1 MAGKLSFSIA
11 INLLTEN
18 FKRGTNQVKYA
29 FKSMQMQIL
38 TFAAALGAGGI
49 GLSNLVSRFVDVARE
64 TNRVT
69 TALKNVSGGMSQYA
83 DNQRYLLDMA
93 KKYGLE
99 INALTGNYAKFTA
112 AASISGMSMLEQR
125 KIFES
130 VSRAVTAFGMSADDS
145 NGVFLALS
153 QMMSKGKISSE
164 ELRLQM
170 GERLPVAL
178 QAMAKAAGT
187 SVAGLDKLLKQG
199 KLMSA
204 DVLPKFAE
212 ALNEMI
218 PNLDLDNL
226 ETSINRL
233 KNTFT
238 EVVNS
243 TGVQSTY
250 KSLVDW
256 LAKTI
261 ASAVENTTNIVIG
274 ALALVTGGIA
284 NHAVKWWTSI
294 SSTTSMIEAN
304 VAKSNAVL
312 VQATQQRIAA
322 EVALEQAKTQSVM
335 AEANAR
341 VALEKALQKEK
352 IASDQVAYAEQK
364 AADAKKIVEAQT
376 TARAMLKATR
386 ERVSA
391 EITLEATKAEVIAA
405 QNANLQAQTYKDAIA
420 ARERLAIA
428 QKNFASAEKTLAERT
443 AKEVAAAEAAKV
455 AAAEAAAV
463 KSQSAWGRFCNVTKV
478 AVGKLVL
485 QIKALWAAF
494 KPMIIVTAITAVI
507 GKLVAMYKEAKR
519 IKSIFSDYNEAAKG
533 IQSSTE
539 IAQLEALRNI
549 VNDVK
554 KNENERKKALEEIS
568 KRLNIIQKKN
578 ESEIDYQ
585 KRINDKIKD
594 RIKLLEESARAD
606 FYAQQKVSAEHEF
619 NKIKNTLGLQGML
632 DGNIESMM
640 SNMARYKDTGSRKAL
655 QKGINVY
662 AEQIRGSGGKFTD
675 NYQDKLVEMSNYWQ
689 IMVDSSKEIANA
701 VNNSLKLNTSNTDI
715 DTDKYKEKQTPLQKA
730 EEEYRTSLQN
740 YKNQLESGAITQN
753 KYNEEIDKLNSDT
766 VVKLGGILGKSADAN
781 EIYVSALLGTLNPRV
796 TESEKAQAELVKV
809 QEEYQTSVSLAKV
822 KLDKK
827 LISEDEYIQAIIDA
841 ALAAANSAVSIE
853 KIGDAA
859 DNFVKEM
866 QGVIGENLQKNFQ
879 MPKLRQRD
887 TTFDYKKT
895 ETDKLSEKV
904 DIWIEYRD
912 NLKEKLNGVKDKTS
926 DLAKEIQTELN
937 SAIQNTNDFEKALKI
952 AQVRQDMKDFSKEL
966 NEGLYSGV
974 KNIVSSSDRMV
985 SSFENLRDVFD
996 DVDSSG
1002 WERIMAIWNAMTNT
1016 IDGIMSIIK
1025 TIVTLTELTNKL
1037 ARAKEAEDKVTSD
1050 EKVINAAKGAA
1061 ATIAETQVE
1070 KSAATTEVAANTAKG
1085 ASAAGASAAK
1095 LPFPWNIV
1103 AIGGAI
1109 AAAIAAFAVIP
1120 KFAGGGIVTGGP
1132 SSGDKILARVNAG
1145 EMILNGRQ
1153 QSNLFEAINSGKIGS
1168 SQGQS
1173 VHIGFDKVRGSDIYL
1188 SLKNYM
1194 KSTGKKL

>member
-18 FKRGTNQVKYA
+18 FKRGTNQVKSA

-364 AADAKKIVEAQT
+364 AADAKKIVDARS
-376 TARAMLKATR
+376 TAKAMLKATR
-386 ERVSA
+386 ERVAA

-405 QNANLQAQTYKDAIA
+405 QNANLQAQTYNDAIA
-420 ARERLAIA
+420 ARERLSIA
-428 QKNFASAEKTLAERT
+428 QKNFASAEKTLVERT
-443 AKEVAAAEAAKV
+443 AKEVAAAEAAK
-455 AAAEAAAV
+455 ATAAEMAAV
-463 KSQSAWGRFCNVTKV
+463 KSQSAWVRFCNVTKV
-478 AVGKLVL
+478 AFAKLVI
-485 QIKALWAAF
+485 QVKALWAAF
-494 KPMIIVTAITAVI
+494 KPMIIITAITAVI
-507 GKLVAMYKEAKR
+507 GKLVSMYKEAKR
-519 IKSIFSDYNEAAKG
+519 IKNIFSEYKKEVNTIG
-533 IQSSTE
+533 HTIE
-539 IAQLEALRNI
+539 IAQLKVLQKLYNEATGN
-549 VNDVK
+549 K
-554 KNENERKKALEEIS
+554 KLQEK
-568 KRLNIIQKKN
+568 
-578 ESEIDYQ
+578 YQ
-585 KRINDKIKD
+585 KRIERVLNEQIKKEQNINDVIAD
-594 RIKLLEESARAD
+594 RIKLLEATATAD
-606 FYAQQKVSAEHEF
+606 FLTQKKLEVEDKNRQLGTKSGIGEKNIQHLAG
-619 NKIKNTLGLQGML
+619 IKE
-632 DGNIESMM
+632 ES
-640 SNMARYKDTGSRKAL
+640 
-655 QKGINVY
+655 
-662 AEQIRGSGGKFTD
+662 RG
-675 NYQDKLVEMSNYWQ
+675 EYWQ
-689 IMVDSSKEIANA
+689 RIKKITG
-701 VNNSLKLNTSNTDI
+701 NSFARN
-715 DTDKYKEKQTPLQKA
+715 
-730 EEEYRTSLQN
+730 R
-740 YKNQLESGAITQN
+740 
-753 KYNEEIDKLNSDT
+753 EIDKIVDEYSQNMKILGDVNKRIEDAVGY
-766 VVKLGGILGKSADAN
+766 VVKNGAKIILGDEGEDKKSVLQKQQESYRKQYEELGAELEIGKITQAEYNKALGELNIKMFAQAKGTGDKEVLESEYFRNLKTAAEKAIANQDKNAALVEFEKVQKDYNVKVREAQQQHSKGLASQKKLDESIISLSIEAAKSAAGIKGIGKEADVFIEVMKLNAK
-781 EIYVSALLGTLNPRV
+781 LLSSPI
-796 TESEKAQAELVKV
+796 KMK
-809 QEEYQTSVSLAKV
+809 
-822 KLDKK
+822 
-827 LISEDEYIQAIIDA
+827 
-841 ALAAANSAVSIE
+841 
-853 KIGDAA
+853 
-859 DNFVKEM
+859 
-866 QGVIGENLQKNFQ
+866 
-879 MPKLRQRD
+879 PRD

-895 ETDKLSEKV
+895 SSDIASENLDKAKEYAEK
-904 DIWIEYRD
+904 
-912 NLKEKLNGVKDKTS
+912 LKERYRELGQEISDEIANGIANVPTLED
-926 DLAKEIQTELN
+926 
-937 SAIQNTNDFEKALKI
+937 ALKL
-952 AQVRQDMKDFSKEL
+952 AQVREDIKSFSKEL
-966 NEGLYSGV
+966 NESLYSGV
-974 KNIVSSSDRMV
+974 KDIASSSDRMV

-1016 IDGIMSIIK
+1016 IDGILSICK
-1025 TIVTLTELTNKL
+1025 TIETLTELTNKL
-1037 ARAKEAEDKVTSD
+1037 AKAKEVEAAIDTATTATKVANKTTETTAEITALGTQTAAEVTASTAKTTAAST
-1050 EKVINAAKGAA
+1050 EMAAKSTAAYAYIPFAGPALAA
-1061 ATIAETQVE
+1061 AQIATMQ
-1070 KSAATTEVAANTAKG
+1070 A
-1085 ASAAGASAAK
+1085 
-1095 LPFPWNIV
+1095 L
-1103 AIGGAI
+1103 I
-1109 AAAIAAFAVIP
+1109 AAAAIP
-1120 KFAGGGIVTGGP
+1120 KFAGGGIVVGGP
-1132 SSGDKILARVNAG
+1132 SSGDKILTRVNAG

-1153 QSNLFEAINSGKIGS
+1153 QSNLFEAINSGKLNS
-1168 SQGQS
+1168 AQNQS
-1173 VHIGFDKVRGSDIYL
+1173 VNIGFDKVRGSDIYL

>member
-11 INLLTEN
+11 INLLTEQ
-18 FKRGTNQVKYA
+18 FKRGVNQVKSA

-38 TFAAALGAGGI
+38 TFVAALGAGGI
-49 GLSNLVSRFVDVARE
+49 GLSNFVSRFIDVARE

-69 TALKNVSGGMSQYA
+69 TALKNVSGGMARYA
-83 DNQRYLLDMA
+83 DNQRYLLDLA

-99 INALTGNYAKFTA
+99 INALTANYAKFTA
-112 AASISGMSMLEQR
+112 AASISGMSMMDQR
-125 KIFES
+125 KVFES
-130 VSRAVTAFGMSADDS
+130 VSRACTAFSMSADDS
-145 NGVFLALS
+145 NGVMLALS
-153 QMMSKGKISSE
+153 QMMSKGKVSSE

-178 QAMAKAAGT
+178 QAMAKAAGV
-187 SVAGLDKLLKQG
+187 SISGLDKLMKEG

-218 PNLDLDNL
+218 PDIDTDNL
-226 ETSINRL
+226 ETSVNRL

-238 EVVNS
+238 ELVNS
-243 TGVQSTY
+243 TGVQSSY
-250 KSLVDW
+250 KSLIDW
-256 LAKTI
+256 FTGAI
-261 ASAVENTTNIVIG
+261 SSAAENIENIVLG
-274 ALALVTGGIA
+274 TLALITGSVV
-284 NHAVKWWTSI
+284 NHAAKWWASI

-352 IASDQVAYAEQK
+352 MASDQVAYAEQK
-364 AADAKKIVEAQT
+364 AADAKKIVDAQS
-376 TARAMLKATR
+376 TAKAMLKATR
-386 ERVSA
+386 ERVAA
-391 EITLEATKAEVIAA
+391 EITLEASKAEVIAA
-405 QNANLQAQTYKDAIA
+405 QNANLQAQTYNDAIA

-519 IKSIFSDYNEAAKG
+519 VRNIFSDYKKSLLSAGVTQEITRMQALAKIMNDRTKSQQAINTAQSELQKMLGVENKSQEELNKLVKDRVELLKEAAIAEHAFNTVGEYTERNAKLAADVGLNSKQMDRLIKLYAGRNTSERNRYAYQGAVKEELGINGNLNKG
-533 IQSSTE
+533 ITVSDVSSAIEKYIQNLNVISDAIQRAGERLGKT
-539 IAQLEALRNI
+539 IIIPTALPP
-549 VNDVK
+549 DDDK
-554 KNENERKKALEEIS
+554 K
-568 KRLNIIQKKN
+568 
-578 ESEIDYQ
+578 
-585 KRINDKIKD
+585 
-594 RIKLLEESARAD
+594 
-606 FYAQQKVSAEHEF
+606 
-619 NKIKNTLGLQGML
+619 
-632 DGNIESMM
+632 
-640 SNMARYKDTGSRKAL
+640 
-655 QKGINVY
+655 
-662 AEQIRGSGGKFTD
+662 
-675 NYQDKLVEMSNYWQ
+675 
-689 IMVDSSKEIANA
+689 
-701 VNNSLKLNTSNTDI
+701 
-715 DTDKYKEKQTPLQKA
+715 TPLQKQQESYRKQYEELGA
-730 EEEYRTSLQN
+730 ELEIGKITQAEYNKALGELNIKMFAQAKGTGD
-740 YKNQLESGAITQN
+740 KEVLESEYFRSLKTAAEKAIANQDKN
-753 KYNEEIDKLNSDT
+753 AALVEFEKVQKDYNAKVREAQQQQAKGLASQKKLDESIIS
-766 VVKLGGILGKSADAN
+766 LSIEAAKSAAGIKGIGKEADLFIAVMQLN
-781 EIYVSALLGTLNPRV
+781 ARLLSSPI
-796 TESEKAQAELVKV
+796 KMK
-809 QEEYQTSVSLAKV
+809 
-822 KLDKK
+822 
-827 LISEDEYIQAIIDA
+827 
-841 ALAAANSAVSIE
+841 
-853 KIGDAA
+853 
-859 DNFVKEM
+859 
-866 QGVIGENLQKNFQ
+866 
-879 MPKLRQRD
+879 PRD

-895 ETDKLSEKV
+895 SSDIASENLDKAKEYAEK
-904 DIWIEYRD
+904 
-912 NLKEKLNGVKDKTS
+912 LKERYRELGQEISDEIANGIANVPTLED
-926 DLAKEIQTELN
+926 
-937 SAIQNTNDFEKALKI
+937 ALKL
-952 AQVRQDMKDFSKEL
+952 AQVREDIKSFRKEL
-966 NEGLYSGV
+966 NEGIYSGIKDV
-974 KNIVSSSDRMV
+974 ASSSDRMV
-985 SSFENLRDVFD
+985 SAFESLRDIFN
-996 DVDSSG
+996 DVDASG
-1002 WERIMAIWNAMTNT
+1002 WERIMAVWNMMTNT

-1025 TIVTLTELTNKL
+1025 TIETLTELTNKL
-1037 ARAKEAEDKVTSD
+1037 ARAKEAEAAIDKVTSD

-1153 QSNLFEAINSGKIGS
+1153 QSNLFEAINGGKIGS

>member
-18 FKRGTNQVKYA
+18 FKRGANQVKSA

-49 GLSNLVSRFVDVARE
+49 GLSNLVSRFIDVARE

-218 PNLDLDNL
+218 PNIDLDNL

-243 TGVQSTY
+243 TGVQNTY

-261 ASAVENTTNIVIG
+261 ASAVENTTNVVIG
-274 ALALVTGGIA
+274 ALALITGAIA

-312 VQATQQRIAA
+312 IQATQQRIAT
-322 EVALEQAKTQSVM
+322 EIALEKAKTQSVM

-352 IASDQVAYAEQK
+352 MASDQVAYAEQK
-364 AADAKKIVEAQT
+364 AADAKKIVDAQS
-376 TARAMLKATR
+376 TAKAMLKATR
-386 ERVSA
+386 ERVAA

-405 QNANLQAQTYKDAIA
+405 QNAHLQAQTYNDAIA

-443 AKEVAAAEAAKV
+443 AKEVAAAEAAKAAAAQVASIKSAKWYEAAYTRIKV
-455 AAAEAAAV
+455 AAA
-463 KSQSAWGRFCNVTKV
+463 
-478 AVGKLVL
+478 KLVVS
-485 QIKALWAAF
+485 IRAMWSAF
-494 KPMIIVTAITAVI
+494 APMVIVAAITTVI
-507 GKLVAMYKEAKR
+507 GKLFTMYKEAKR
-519 IKSIFSDYNEAAKG
+519 IKNIFSEYKKEVNTIG
-533 IQSSTE
+533 HTIE
-539 IAQLEALRNI
+539 IAQLKVLQKLYNEATGN
-549 VNDVK
+549 K
-554 KNENERKKALEEIS
+554 K
-568 KRLNIIQKKN
+568 IQEK
-578 ESEIDYQ
+578 YQ
-585 KRINDKIKD
+585 KRIERVLNEQIKKEQNINDVIAD
-594 RIKLLEESARAD
+594 RIKLLEATATAD
-606 FYAQQKVSAEHEF
+606 FLTQKKLEVEDKNRQLGTKSGIGEKNIQHLAG
-619 NKIKNTLGLQGML
+619 IK
-632 DGNIESMM
+632 E
-640 SNMARYKDTGSRKAL
+640 KSR
-655 QKGINVY
+655 G
-662 AEQIRGSGGKFTD
+662 E
-675 NYQDKLVEMSNYWQ
+675 YWKR
-689 IMVDSSKEIANA
+689 IKEITG
-701 VNNSLKLNTSNTDI
+701 NSFARN
-715 DTDKYKEKQTPLQKA
+715 
-730 EEEYRTSLQN
+730 R
-740 YKNQLESGAITQN
+740 
-753 KYNEEIDKLNSDT
+753 EIDKIVDEYSQNMKILGDVNKRIEDAVGY
-766 VVKLGGILGKSADAN
+766 VVKNGAKIIPGDEGEDKKSILQKQQESYRKQYDELGAELEIGKITQAEYNKALGELNIKMFTQAK
-781 EIYVSALLGTLNPRV
+781 GTGDKEVL
-796 TESEKAQAELVKV
+796 ESEYFRSLKTAAEKAIANQDKNAALVEFEKVQKDYNTKV
-809 QEEYQTSVSLAKV
+809 QEAQQQQAKGLASQK
-822 KLDKK
+822 KLDENI
-827 LISEDEYIQAIIDA
+827 IS
-841 ALAAANSAVSIE
+841 LSIE
-853 KIGDAA
+853 AARSAAGIKGIGKEADLFIAVMKLNAKLLSSPIKI
-859 DNFVKEM
+859 K
-866 QGVIGENLQKNFQ
+866 
-879 MPKLRQRD
+879 PRD

-895 ETDKLSEKV
+895 SSDIASENLDKAKEYAEK
-904 DIWIEYRD
+904 
-912 NLKEKLNGVKDKTS
+912 LKERYKELGQEISDEIANGMANVPTLED
-926 DLAKEIQTELN
+926 
-937 SAIQNTNDFEKALKI
+937 ALKL
-952 AQVRQDMKDFSKEL
+952 AQVREDIKSFSKEL
-966 NEGLYSGV
+966 NESLYSGV
-974 KNIVSSSDRMV
+974 KDIASSSDRMV
-985 SSFENLRDVFD
+985 SAFENLRDVMN

-1002 WERIMAIWNAMTNT
+1002 WERVMAVWNAMTNT
-1016 IDGIMSIIK
+1016 IDGLMSIIK
-1025 TIVTLTELTNKL
+1025 TIETLTELTNKL
-1037 ARAKEAEDKVTSD
+1037 ARAKEAEAAIDTATTATKVTNKTAETTAEITALGTQTAAEVTASTAKTTAASV
-1050 EKVINAAKGAA
+1050 EMAAKSTAAYAYIPFAGPALAA
-1061 ATIAETQVE
+1061 AQIATMQ
-1070 KSAATTEVAANTAKG
+1070 A
-1085 ASAAGASAAK
+1085 
-1095 LPFPWNIV
+1095 L
-1103 AIGGAI
+1103 I
-1109 AAAIAAFAVIP
+1109 AAAAIP
-1120 KFAGGGIVTGGP
+1120 KFASGGIVTGGP

-1153 QSNLFEAINSGKIGS
+1153 QSNLFEAINSGKMGGDKMLASTVTTKVRSKDLILTINNELK
-1168 SQGQS
+1168 SQGKKP
-1173 VHIGFDKVRGSDIYL
+1173 IG
-1188 SLKNYM
+1188 
-1194 KSTGKKL
+1194 

>member
-18 FKRGTNQVKYA
+18 FKRGANQVKSA

-49 GLSNLVSRFVDVARE
+49 GLSNFVSRFIDVARE

-69 TALKNVSGGMSQYA
+69 TALKNVSGGMARYA
-83 DNQRYLLDMA
+83 DNQRYLLDLA

-99 INALTGNYAKFTA
+99 INALTANYAKFTA
-112 AASISGMSMLEQR
+112 AASISGMSMMDQR
-125 KIFES
+125 KVFES
-130 VSRAVTAFGMSADDS
+130 VSRACTAFSMSADDS
-145 NGVFLALS
+145 NGVMLALS
-153 QMMSKGKISSE
+153 QMMSKGKVSSE

-178 QAMAKAAGT
+178 QAMAKAAGV
-187 SVAGLDKLLKQG
+187 SISGLDKLMKEG

-218 PNLDLDNL
+218 PDIDTDNL
-226 ETSINRL
+226 ETSVNRL

-238 EVVNS
+238 ELVNS
-243 TGVQSTY
+243 TGVQSSY
-250 KSLVDW
+250 KSLIDW
-256 LAKTI
+256 LTGAI
-261 ASAVENTTNIVIG
+261 SSAAENIENIVLG
-274 ALALVTGGIA
+274 TLALITGSIV
-284 NHAVKWWTSI
+284 NHAAKWWASI

-352 IASDQVAYAEQK
+352 MASDQVAYAEQK
-364 AADAKKIVEAQT
+364 AADAKKIVDAQS
-376 TARAMLKATR
+376 TAKAMLKATR
-386 ERVSA
+386 ERVAA
-391 EITLEATKAEVIAA
+391 EITLEASKAEVIAA
-405 QNANLQAQTYKDAIA
+405 QNANLQAQTYNDAIA

-507 GKLVAMYKEAKR
+507 GKLFLMYKEAKR
-519 IKSIFSDYNEAAKG
+519 IRDIFSDYRIK
-533 IQSSTE
+533 
-539 IAQLEALRNI
+539 
-549 VNDVK
+549 V
-554 KNENERKKALEEIS
+554 ENAGHTQEIS
-568 KRLNIIQKKN
+568 KMQQLLKIMNDR
-578 ESEIDYQ
+578 
-585 KRINDKIKD
+585 KR
-594 RIKLLEESARAD
+594 
-606 FYAQQKVSAEHEF
+606 
-619 NKIKNTLGLQGML
+619 
-632 DGNIESMM
+632 
-640 SNMARYKDTGSRKAL
+640 
-655 QKGINVY
+655 
-662 AEQIRGSGGKFTD
+662 
-675 NYQDKLVEMSNYWQ
+675 
-689 IMVDSSKEIANA
+689 
-701 VNNSLKLNTSNTDI
+701 
-715 DTDKYKEKQTPLQKA
+715 
-730 EEEYRTSLQN
+730 
-740 YKNQLESGAITQN
+740 TQ
-753 KYNEEIDKLNSDT
+753 EEINS
-766 VVKLGGILGKSADAN
+766 
-781 EIYVSALLGTLNPRV
+781 
-796 TESEKAQAELVKV
+796 AQAELQKMISGEKLSQDELNKKVARRITLLKEAAKAEVVANEIASTEKRNRELAAGLGISEKQLRELAKLQPYSEKSNKDRQEYYGKTKEILNANGQSYNIFKQNNIDYVTKEYLQNLRKITDATNILAATQKFVAELENEIVVIPPDNDEKQTVLQKQQESYKKQYEELNAELEIGKITQAEYNKALGELNVKMFTQAKGTGDKEVLESEYFRNLKTAAEKAIANQDKNAALVEFEKVQKDYNTKV
-809 QEEYQTSVSLAKV
+809 QEAQQQQAKGLASQK
-822 KLDKK
+822 KLDESI
-827 LISEDEYIQAIIDA
+827 IS
-841 ALAAANSAVSIE
+841 LSIE
-853 KIGDAA
+853 AAKSAAGIKGIG
-859 DNFVKEM
+859 KEANLFIAVM
-866 QGVIGENLQKNFQ
+866 QLNA
-879 MPKLRQRD
+879 KLLSSPIKMKPRD
-887 TTFDYKKT
+887 TTFDYKKSSADIAS
-895 ETDKLSEKV
+895 ENLDKAKEYAEK
-904 DIWIEYRD
+904 
-912 NLKEKLNGVKDKTS
+912 LKERYRELGQEISDEIANGIANVPTLED
-926 DLAKEIQTELN
+926 
-937 SAIQNTNDFEKALKI
+937 ALKL
-952 AQVRQDMKDFSKEL
+952 AQVREDIKSFSKEL
-966 NEGLYSGV
+966 NEGLYSGIKDV
-974 KNIVSSSDRMV
+974 ASSSDRMV
-985 SSFENLRDVFD
+985 SAFENLRDVMN
-996 DVDSSG
+996 DVDASG
-1002 WERIMAIWNAMTNT
+1002 WERIMAVWNAMTNT
-1016 IDGIMSIIK
+1016 IDGIMSICK
-1025 TIVTLTELTNKL
+1025 TIETLTELTNKL
-1037 ARAKEAEDKVTSD
+1037 ARAKEAEAAIDKVAAD
-1050 EKVINAAKGAA
+1050 EKVVNAAKGTA
-1061 ATIAETQVE
+1061 ATIAETQAE
-1070 KSAATTEVAANTAKG
+1070 KTAATTEVAANTAKG